1 MKDDESQEEF
11 VVLLNKYSVVPHHF
25 LLVTKEYRPQSS
37 PLMPS
42 ELIHAYQ
49 LLLSA
54 RKAGRKFFAFYNC
67 GENSGASQA
76 HKHIQ
81 FVPLADESGPPIEH
95 LARKAQLEFADRPF
109 SLKELSY
116 ASHTFRF
123 PSDMNSLSIDRLEMI
138 LSSAFIQLL
147 DLSISTI
154 RHDPDYPTGSP
165 SYNVILTLEHLHL
178 IPRRHDTYTLTET
191 KDKIGINSLGFAGML
206 LVKSEGELEAV
217 KQEGVAKILRG
228 VALQSVHDLQVEGT
242 AREL

>member
-1 MKDDESQEEF
+1 
-11 VVLLNKYSVVPHHF
+11 
-25 LLVTKEYRPQSS
+25 
-37 PLMPS
+37 
-42 ELIHAYQ
+42 
-49 LLLSA
+49 
-54 RKAGRKFFAFYNC
+54 
-67 GENSGASQA
+67 
-76 HKHIQ
+76 
-81 FVPLADESGPPIEH
+81 
-95 LARKAQLEFADRPF
+95 
-109 SLKELSY
+109 
-116 ASHTFRF
+116 
-123 PSDMNSLSIDRLEMI
+123 MI